1 VVTQDG
7 RQIRYDEHAG
17 AVVRPFVITNG
28 RTAPDI
34 DLALVSLVRA
44 SGRTPRQLD
53 PLLADILRHCVQPAA
68 VVEVAA
74 RCGQPIVITKIL
86 LSDLIQQG
94 AVYIVDALGMPTVSA
109 TEDEMLEALLRGLKK
124 LPV

>member
-1 VVTQDG
+1 MTQDS

-44 SGRTPRQLD
+44 SGRTARQLD
-53 PLLADILRHCVQPAA
+53 PVLADVLRHCARPAA
-68 VVEVAA
+68 VVEIAA

-94 AVYIVDALGMPTVSA
+94 AVYIVDALGMPAVSA